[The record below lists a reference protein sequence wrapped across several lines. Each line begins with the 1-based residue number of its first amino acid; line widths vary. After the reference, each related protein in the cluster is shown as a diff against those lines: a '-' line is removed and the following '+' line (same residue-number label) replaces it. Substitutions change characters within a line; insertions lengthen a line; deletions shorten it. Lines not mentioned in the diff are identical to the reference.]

1 MNLVLTIACIFCFLL
16 FINYFIPHLV
26 KIYWRQK
33 FLKTAELS
41 KRIFLTF
48 DDGPVYNSTSEILDL
63 LKKYY
68 IKATF
73 FVVGKNVK
81 INIDLIERII
91 REGHAIGIHGNNHLH
106 PWKVNPW
113 RAMKDLSEGSRILK
127 DIGINTKLIRPPYG
141 KLNLLSLLFIIYNK
155 LIFVHWNVDPRDYE
169 RSEKL
174 KLYNLLNEKITSGK
188 VVLLHDGRLNSIPS
202 TGVTTKGLELFLEK
216 MEFNPHLFSEI
227 TSII

>member
-1 MNLVLTIACIFCFLL
+1 MNLFLTIASILCFLL
-16 FINYFIPHLV
+16 FINYFIPHIV

-33 FLKTAELS
+33 FLKSAERS

-48 DDGPVYNSTSEILDL
+48 DDGPVYNSTSEILNL

-81 INIDLIERII
+81 INMNIIERII
-91 REGHAIGIHGNNHLH
+91 QEGHAIGIHGNNHLH

-141 KLNLLSLLFIIYNK
+141 KLNLLSLLYIIYNK
-155 LIFVHWNVDPRDYE
+155 LIFVHWNDIDVIMKGVKNISYIIFLMK
-169 RSEKL
+169 KL
-174 KLYNLLNEKITSGK
+174 LLVKL
-188 VVLLHDGRLNSIPS
+188 
-202 TGVTTKGLELFLEK
+202 FFCM
-216 MEFNPHLFSEI
+216 MED
-227 TSII
+227 